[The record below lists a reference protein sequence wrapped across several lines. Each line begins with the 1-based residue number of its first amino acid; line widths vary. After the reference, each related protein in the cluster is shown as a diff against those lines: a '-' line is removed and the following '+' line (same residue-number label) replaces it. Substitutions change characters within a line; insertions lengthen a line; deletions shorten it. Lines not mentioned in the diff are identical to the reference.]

1 MVMSKHSEREKQKE
15 VQKHRE
21 NLRKEK
27 LAEYFFSMSNTI
39 LGSLI
44 IAVIILLI
52 GDDNNYNEWKL
63 GILLGLGTCVFV
75 AFGKVGN
82 NILK

>member
-1 MVMSKHSEREKQKE
+1 MSKHSENEKAREENRSREKT
-15 VQKHRE
+15 
-21 NLRKEK
+21 RKEK
-27 LAEYFFSMSNTI
+27 LAEYFFSLSNTI

-52 GDDNNYNEWKL
+52 GDDENYNECKL
-63 GILLGLGTCVFV
+63 SILLSLGSILFV
-75 AFGKVGN
+75 AFGKIGN

>member
-1 MVMSKHSEREKQKE
+1 MSKHSENEKQIE
-15 VQKHRE
+15 EQKHRE
-21 NLRKEK
+21 RTRKEK
-27 LAEYFFSMSNTI
+27 LAEYFFSLSNTI

-52 GDDNNYNEWKL
+52 GDDDNYNECKL
-63 GILLGLGTCVFV
+63 SILLGLGAILFV
-75 AFGKVGN
+75 AFGKIGN